1 MPPAALSWIFITEKC
16 IQDRFSKSRNLSFDR
31 SVPRILSPSIIQR
44 AHCKEHLILSRMESS
59 TIKSLFN
66 IHLRF
71 EVFVSTL
78 LGLLTFNFVG
88 RSKQPLMYRHW
99 KKKDVSKTNSSNLIG
114 EKLSRKI
121 CAPLNFKKR
130 SLNGVK
136 YWPRHDKRHMSNE
149 LRRELR
155 NGDKSK
161 ITNSTSSYWAPLRKW

>member
-16 IQDRFSKSRNLSFDR
+16 IQDWFSKSINLSFDR

-44 AHCKEHLILSRMESS
+44 AHCKEHL
-59 TIKSLFN
+59 
-66 IHLRF
+66 HLRF

-88 RSKQPLMYRHW
+88 RTKQPLMYRHW

>member
-1 MPPAALSWIFITEKC
+1 MPPAALSWISITEKC

-44 AHCKEHLILSRMESS
+44 AHCKEHL
-59 TIKSLFN
+59 
-66 IHLRF
+66 HLCF

-88 RSKQPLMYRHW
+88 RTKQPLMYRHW

-121 CAPLNFKKR
+121 CAPLNFKKGH
-130 SLNGVK
+130 SMELSTDPDTIK
-136 YWPRHDKRHMSNE
+136 DTCQMSSAENWE
-149 LRRELR
+149 TVINRR
-155 NGDKSK
+155 
-161 ITNSTSSYWAPLRKW
+161 

>member
-16 IQDRFSKSRNLSFDR
+16 IQDWFSKSRNLSFDR
-31 SVPRILSPSIIQR
+31 SVARILSPSIIQR
-44 AHCKEHLILSRMESS
+44 ALCKEHLILSRMESS

-88 RSKQPLMYRHW
+88 RTKQPLMYRHW
-99 KKKDVSKTNSSNLIG
+99 KKKKGAKTNSSNFIG

-121 CAPLNFKKR
+121 CAPLNFKKGHLMEL
-130 SLNGVK
+130 STDPDTIKDTCQMSSAENWETVIN
-136 YWPRHDKRHMSNE
+136 PR
-149 LRRELR
+149 
-155 NGDKSK
+155 
-161 ITNSTSSYWAPLRKW
+161 